1 MSKKAKIGLDLFGG
15 DNAPNSNLEG
25 AIFALKNNFIDEL
38 YLIGGER
45 SLEKDIPKELI
56 DRVKFVEAE
65 NIVDNHTKPTEVL
78 KLKKSSIYVGN
89 EMMKK
94 GKLDA
99 FVSAGSTGALL
110 AAGTFITGRIKGI
123 DRPALV
129 IPLPG
134 KGGKP
139 RVLVDGGANA
149 ELKPAHFISLAKEGI
164 AFAKFLGIKN
174 PKVQILNI
182 GTEESKGSKLVK
194 EAAEY
199 LKKDERIN
207 YVGYVEGRDIF
218 EKDIDVIVTDGFTGN
233 TTLKTIEGT
242 AYYILSELKE
252 KISKGNI
259 LTKIGALMMKKTL
272 YSLKSSLD
280 YRQYGGTFFLGIN
293 GILIKAHGSSDSEAI
308 SNALKVAKKAVEE
321 NIVEKIKELL

>member
-1 MSKKAKIGLDLFGG
+1 MPEKARIGLDLFGG
-15 DNAPNSNLEG
+15 DNAPNSTLKG

-38 YLIGGER
+38 YLIGGEET
-45 SLEKDIPKELI
+45 LKNDIPQELWSKI
-56 DRVKFVEAE
+56 KFIKAE
-65 NIVDNHTKPTEVL
+65 NSVDNHTKPTEVL
-78 KLKKSSIYVGN
+78 KLKNSSIYIGT
-89 EMMKK
+89 EMMKN
-94 GKLDA
+94 GELDA

-110 AAGTFITGRIKGI
+110 AAGTFVTGRIKGI

-174 PKVQILNI
+174 PKVHILNI
-182 GTEESKGSKLVK
+182 GTEESKGTKLVK

-199 LKKDERIN
+199 LTNDPKIN
-207 YVGYVEGRDIF
+207 YIGFVEGRDIF
-218 EKDIDVIVTDGFTGN
+218 EKEIDVIVTDGFTGN
-233 TTLKTIEGT
+233 NTLKTIEGT
-242 AYYILSELKE
+242 AYYIMSELKE
-252 KISKGNI
+252 KIVNGGIFAK
-259 LTKIGALMMKKTL
+259 LGALLLKKA
-272 YSLKSSLD
+272 LKGLKASLD

-308 SNALKVAKKAVEE
+308 ANALAVANRAVKE
-321 NIVEKIKELL
+321 NIVEKIKDIL